1 MGTPSTAV
9 SASNST
15 DHHSLTVSAVDVL
28 VDQSVSVHGEE
39 SDEFLHSEH
48 SRTRLGSGLK
58 CGCSGTCWVKPRKAR
73 LRLSW
78 WPEAARLGA
87 LGWRRLN
94 AHLLL

>member
-48 SRTRLGSGLK
+48 SRTRLGYGPK
-58 CGCSGTCWVKPRKAR
+58 CGCIGTCWVKPHAPRQV
-73 LRLSW
+73 
-78 WPEAARLGA
+78 AARRPHAAQCAWTAAWAA
-87 LGWRRLN
+87 LGVT
-94 AHLLL
+94 

>member
-15 DHHSLTVSAVDVL
+15 DDHSLTVSAVDVL

-58 CGCSGTCWVKPRKAR
+58 CGCSDTCWVKPHAPRKV
-73 LRLSW
+73 
-78 WPEAARLGA
+78 AARRPHAAQCAWTAAWAA
-87 LGWRRLN
+87 LGVT
-94 AHLLL
+94 